1 LGNYILDAVTVS
13 CDTWGM
19 KNDNEFPQT
28 LTQAINYFADASRG
42 LNFVAAV
49 RWPDGKVVC
58 PCCHKDNVIFME
70 SRKKWN
76 CRECYKQFSVKV
88 STIFEDSALGF
99 DKWLPAF
106 WMIVNAKNGISSCEL
121 ARALG
126 VTQKTAWFMLHRI
139 RLAIQ
144 NGSMDKLSG
153 DVEADETYIG
163 GKGRNMHRER
173 LQNIG
178 TGGLGKEI
186 VMGLLERKG
195 KVKVKHVA
203 NAKRMTVQGEI
214 RQHVKKGSNVFTDA
228 LRSYNGLNQDYIHE
242 VIDHAKEYVRGNV
255 HTNGLENFW
264 SLLKRAIR
272 GTYVSV
278 EPFHLFRYLDE
289 QAFRFNERENTDSGR
304 FLRGII
310 GIIGKRLQYTKL
322 IGHNGNPDFTRQA
335 AGTW

>member
-1 LGNYILDAVTVS
+1 
-13 CDTWGM
+13 M
-19 KNDNEFPQT
+19 KNETKFPET
-28 LTQAINYFADASRG
+28 LAEAIKYFADIDIA
-42 LNFVAAV
+42 LNFVAGV
-49 RWPDGKVVC
+49 RWPDGKAKC
-58 PCCHKDNVIFME
+58 PACKSENAAFLSTRRIW
-70 SRKKWN
+70 K
-76 CRECYKQFSVKV
+76 CRDCARQFSVKV
-88 STIFEDSALGF
+88 GTIFEESALGF

-121 ARALG
+121 SRALG
-126 VTQKTAWFMLHRI
+126 ITQKTAWFMLHRI

-153 DVEADETYIG
+153 EVEADETYIG
-163 GKGRNMHRER
+163 GKGRNMLRER

-186 VMGLLERKG
+186 VMGILERKG
-195 KVKVKHVA
+195 KVKLKHVA
-203 NAKRMTVQGEI
+203 NAKRATVQAEV
-214 RQHVKKGSNVFTDA
+214 RQHVEKGSNVFTDA
-228 LRSYNGLNQDYIHE
+228 LRSYSGLNQDYVHE
-242 VIDHAKEYVRGNV
+242 VIDHAREYVRGNV

-304 FLRGII
+304 FLRGIV
-310 GIIGKRLQYTKL
+310 GIIGKRLQYSNL
-322 IGHNGNPDFTRQA
+322 ISAGGIDGLPTA
-335 AGTW
+335 PPSGTWQTA